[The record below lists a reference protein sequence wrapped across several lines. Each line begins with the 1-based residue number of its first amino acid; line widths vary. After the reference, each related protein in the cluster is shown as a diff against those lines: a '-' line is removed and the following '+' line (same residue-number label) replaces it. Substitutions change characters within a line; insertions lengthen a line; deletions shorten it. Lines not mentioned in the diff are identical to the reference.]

1 MKYLVFAGSTRTGG
15 LHQELARLA
24 AASIERQGD
33 EATIVDLRDYPM
45 PIYDGDFEAANGLP
59 EAARKLKKLFAEH
72 DGLVIASP
80 EYNGSFPA
88 LVKNVVDWLTRAEP
102 GERHSQAFRGKPV
115 TLIATSP
122 GPGGGKRG
130 LRHLRE
136 LLEMIGARVVHE
148 IVIPSGR
155 ITEAVIEIPRL
166 QAV

>member
-1 MKYLVFAGSTRTGG
+1 MKYLVFAGSTRKGS
-15 LHQELARLA
+15 LHRELADLA

-33 EATIVDLRDYPM
+33 EATVVDLRDYPM

-59 EAARKLKKLFAEH
+59 ESVRKLKKLFSGH
-72 DGLVIASP
+72 DALVIASP

-88 LVKNVVDWLTRAEP
+88 LVKNVIDWLTRAEP
-102 GERHSQAFRGKPV
+102 GERHSLAFRGKPV

-148 IVIPSGR
+148 ITIPSAR
-155 ITEAVIEIPRL
+155 IADAVIEIPKL
-166 QAV
+166 QTV